1 MKELAGS
8 FSRVMNESQTEE
20 AAEKGVR
27 TRRRPADLRQG
38 QEFGRAPVKDRPTL
52 KELKAVTCWLSSLR
66 LHLQKQWK
74 SQDKIQEGNR
84 K

>member
-8 FSRVMNESQTEE
+8 FSKVMNESQTEE

-38 QEFGRAPVKDRPTL
+38 REFGGAPVEVRP
-52 KELKAVTCWLSSLR
+52 VPVPR
-66 LHLQKQWK
+66 LHKLLFNLFI
-74 SQDKIQEGNR
+74 SFGFVFLR
-84 K
+84 SGLL